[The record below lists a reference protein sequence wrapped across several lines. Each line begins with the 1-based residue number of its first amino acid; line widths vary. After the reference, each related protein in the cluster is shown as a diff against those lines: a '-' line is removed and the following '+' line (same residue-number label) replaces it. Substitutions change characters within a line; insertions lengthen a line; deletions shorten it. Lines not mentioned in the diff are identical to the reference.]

1 MRLFSC
7 GSRCC
12 RGYSQNPNGAC
23 CTYSYHIS
31 DAWLTYYTFSIL
43 LTIQCNLMSFDQPNV
58 LKLAIKH
65 LLDKI
70 FTDRITVLL
79 NAY

>member
-31 DAWLTYYTFSIL
+31 DAWLTYNTFSIL
-43 LTIQCNLMSFDQPNV
+43 LTIQYNLMSF
-58 LKLAIKH
+58 KLAIKR

-70 FTDRITVLL
+70 FTERITVLL
-79 NAY
+79 NA